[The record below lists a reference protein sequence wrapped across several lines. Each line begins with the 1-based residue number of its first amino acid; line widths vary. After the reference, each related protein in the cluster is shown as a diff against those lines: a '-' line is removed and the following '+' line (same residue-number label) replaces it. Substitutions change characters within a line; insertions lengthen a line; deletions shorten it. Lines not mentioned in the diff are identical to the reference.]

1 MVKRALD
8 NQKDD
13 EMAMPDTIGGMGG
26 NIQLNARA
34 DSSAGAY
41 KRNKKCKCW
50 DERGK
55 ISNFH
60 IYSR

>member
-1 MVKRALD
+1 MVKRALG

-41 KRNKKCKCW
+41 KRNKKCKC
-50 DERGK
+50 
-55 ISNFH
+55 
-60 IYSR
+60 